1 MVSILPYLKSI
12 PSDLLKP
19 IELKDGA
26 EILDHY
32 ILTMQYDNRDLGTI
46 VITPYINEI
55 RIEIRPT
62 SVLLIP
68 NLTVSD
74 MEKRLKNYFNILGL
88 STSVYLFYKNVYQN
102 SANPY
107 GVLI

>member
-1 MVSILPYLKSI
+1 MDSILPYLESI
-12 PSDLLKP
+12 PKDLLEP
-19 IELKDGA
+19 MELIDGA
-26 EILDHY
+26 VILDHY
-32 ILTMQYDNRDLGTI
+32 ILTMHYATRDLGTI
-46 VITPYINEI
+46 VITPYPNEI

-62 SVLLIP
+62 SVLLMH

-88 STSVYLFYKNVYQN
+88 KVSVYLFNIYQN
-102 SANPY
+102 DANPY